1 MNSEPES
8 KSLAT
13 PELFY
18 FLNQNDGFYKWK
30 MEENPLQ
37 YKTMIIVGSI
47 TMCLFGLLDILYLQ
61 DPWRSEFLKIT
72 FLGIGPFLII
82 TALIYKYD
90 NTSWFCPLSIFLTL
104 VVSALACVKLVNL
117 AESAGIG
124 PIYPVLMVIVLFSF
138 FLSGLHYFLSMIISL
153 TILIAYCVA
162 NFDQFCSTIGFP
174 PEIVFLSLSIL
185 ASLIG
190 SISMERSLRKRFLQ
204 SEELSYFADRDSL
217 TGLFNRRYF
226 FNFAGKIWK
235 QCLRDQLPLTIMIA
249 DVDFFKKYNDY
260 YGHVQGDKCLLALS
274 GTFES
279 AMKRPFD
286 LVSRFG
292 GEEFI
297 FLWFNT
303 DSNYIE
309 KVMEEIRRDVESLKI
324 EHADSKINSYVT
336 ISAGLAS
343 CIPSETTSI
352 KDLVQNADASLYKA
366 KTQGRNRCVYQ

>member
-1 MNSEPES
+1 
-8 KSLAT
+8 
-13 PELFY
+13 
-18 FLNQNDGFYKWK
+18 
-30 MEENPLQ
+30 
-37 YKTMIIVGSI
+37 
-47 TMCLFGLLDILYLQ
+47 
-61 DPWRSEFLKIT
+61 
-72 FLGIGPFLII
+72 
-82 TALIYKYD
+82 
-90 NTSWFCPLSIFLTL
+90 
-104 VVSALACVKLVNL
+104 
-117 AESAGIG
+117 
-124 PIYPVLMVIVLFSF
+124 
-138 FLSGLHYFLSMIISL
+138 
-153 TILIAYCVA
+153 
-162 NFDQFCSTIGFP
+162 
-174 PEIVFLSLSIL
+174 
-185 ASLIG
+185 
-190 SISMERSLRKRFLQ
+190 
-204 SEELSYFADRDSL
+204 
-217 TGLFNRRYF
+217 
-226 FNFAGKIWK
+226 
-235 QCLRDQLPLTIMIA
+235 MIA